1 MYGTYHEQ
9 RRSDMEPITCDKIM
23 TMDNETE
30 EKVKAAPPQEI
41 AEGWPA
47 WVVELAGSWSDD
59 DFPTLEEIRAGVPPD
74 LPREPL

>member
-1 MYGTYHEQ
+1 MA
-9 RRSDMEPITCDKIM
+9 MMNKK
-23 TMDNETE
+23 TE
-30 EKVKAAPPQEI
+30 EKVKAAEKVTSRQEI

-47 WVVELAGSWSDD
+47 WVAELAGSWSD